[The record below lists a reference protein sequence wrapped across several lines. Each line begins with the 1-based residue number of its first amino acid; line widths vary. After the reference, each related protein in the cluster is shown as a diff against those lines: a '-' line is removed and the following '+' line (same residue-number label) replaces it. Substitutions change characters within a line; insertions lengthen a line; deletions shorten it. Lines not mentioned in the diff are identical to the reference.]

1 MEFINNLK
9 KLPDEIINY
18 IFYMANPRL
27 NARLKEELLVESSH
41 MMLYI
46 HNLKWNLGYDKFIN
60 KTHELKSYDNKDITP
75 GYLYVKSFELLYTND
90 CVSIIK
96 KNLLNCG
103 CCKRHS
109 MGIYDNP
116 HCNKI
121 RKQNI
126 IKQKRYNNYALSW
139 IPEDNIEYKCPC
151 PCRSVIRL
159 FNKNKTCF
167 TL

>member
-27 NARLKEELLVESSH
+27 NVRLKEELLVESSH

-46 HNLKWNLGYDKFIN
+46 HNLKWNLGYDIFIN
-60 KTHELKSYDNKDITP
+60 KTHELKSYDDKDITP

-90 CVSIIK
+90 CIRIIK

-116 HCNKI
+116 HCIKI
-121 RKQNI
+121 RKSNRI
-126 IKQKRYNNYALSW
+126 ILKRHKNYSSIW
-139 IPEDNIEYKCPC
+139 QPDENIEKVCRC

-159 FNKNKTCF
+159 FNKNNIC
-167 TL
+167 